1 MKTAVVIL
9 NWNTRDYLDRF
20 LPPLI
25 QSCEGLDA
33 EVIVADSAST
43 DGSMDLVKERFPRIR
58 RIELD
63 ANYGFTGGYN
73 KALAQVDAEYFV
85 LINSDIEVDGG
96 WLSPL
101 VEWLDSHPE
110 CAACAPKLLSW
121 HDRGRFEYAGAAG
134 GCIDALGY
142 PFCRGRVLKR
152 TEQDL
157 GQYDTPGDVFWVSG
171 ACMMIRAS
179 LWREC
184 GGLDDRFFAHMEE
197 IDLCWRLHLLGYSVS
212 TVPQSKVFHIGGGTL
227 PASSPRKLQLNYRN
241 NLLMLDNNLYGHF
254 LAEGHSPAVARCR
267 ATLRICL
274 RYLLDDCSAVV
285 YLLCGKVQSAA
296 AVMRG
301 HRGFW
306 RLRQGRK
313 DKCRKERRTAA
324 ASNGLPAHT
333 GSRASVCKPA
343 QPAGPRMRYASAGY
357 YRGSIL
363 LAAAIHRD
371 RIFDYIA
378 RKMSADSHGA
388 LTGMQDR

>member
-20 LPPLI
+20 LPLLI

-43 DGSMDLVKERFPRIR
+43 DGSMDLVRERFPQVR
-58 RIELD
+58 RIELA

-73 KALAQVDAEYFV
+73 RALAQVDAEYFV
-85 LINSDIEVDGG
+85 LINSDIEVDRG

-121 HDRGRFEYAGAAG
+121 YDRGRFEYAGAAG

-142 PFCRGRVLKR
+142 PFCRGRVLQR
-152 TEQDL
+152 TEHDL
-157 GQYDTPGDVFWVSG
+157 GQYDTARDVFWVSG

-197 IDLCWRLHLLGYSVS
+197 IDLCWRLHLRGYSVS

-267 ATLRICL
+267 AALRLCL
-274 RYLLDDCSAVV
+274 RYLLDDCSAMV
-285 YLLCGKVQSAA
+285 YLLCGKAQSAA

-301 HRGFW
+301 HREF
-306 RLRQGRK
+306 RQLRQRRK
-313 DKCRKERRTAA
+313 AEYCTEGRTAA
-324 ASNGLPAHT
+324 ADIGRPALR
-333 GSRASVCKPA
+333 GSKAPADKPVH
-343 QPAGPRMRYASAGY
+343 AGGHCRLYASAGY

-363 LAAAIHRD
+363 LAAAIHGD
-371 RIFDYIA
+371 RIFDYIV
-378 RKMSADSHGA
+378 RKMS
-388 LTGMQDR
+388 R

>member
-43 DGSMDLVKERFPRIR
+43 DGSIDLLRERFPQIR

-73 KALAQVDAEYFV
+73 RALAQVDAEYFV

-101 VEWLDSHPE
+101 VEWLDTHSE
-110 CAACAPKLLSW
+110 CAACSPKLLSW
-121 HDRGRFEYAGAAG
+121 YDRERFEYAGAAG

-142 PFCRGRVLKR
+142 PFCRGRVLQR

-157 GQYDTPGDVFWVSG
+157 GQYDTARDVFWVSG

-197 IDLCWRLHLLGYSVS
+197 IDLCWRLHLRGYSVS
-212 TVPQSKVFHIGGGTL
+212 VVPQSKVFHIGGGTL
-227 PASSPRKLQLNYRN
+227 PASSPRKLRLNYRN
-241 NLLMLDNNLYGHF
+241 NLLMLHNNLYGHF
-254 LAEGHSPAVARCR
+254 LAEGHSPAAARCR
-267 ATLRICL
+267 ATLRLGL
-274 RYLLDDCSAVV
+274 RYLLDDCSAAV

-296 AVMRG
+296 AVIRG
-301 HRGFW
+301 HREFW
-306 RLRQGRK
+306 QLRPL
-313 DKCRKERRTAA
+313 RRPECTYKTILAG
-324 ASNGLPAHT
+324 SNGNGLGQTDARH
-333 GSRASVCKPA
+333 AFD
-343 QPAGPRMRYASAGY
+343 GY

-378 RKMSADSHGA
+378 RKLS
-388 LTGMQDR
+388 R